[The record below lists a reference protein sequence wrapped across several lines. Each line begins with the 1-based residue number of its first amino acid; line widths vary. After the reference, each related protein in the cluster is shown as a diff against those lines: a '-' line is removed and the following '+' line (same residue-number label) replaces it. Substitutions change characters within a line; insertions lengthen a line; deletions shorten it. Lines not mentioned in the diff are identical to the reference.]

1 MAGSDVA
8 QAQRGITLSHITDL
22 ALFKSEAVDTVGEAD
37 SFPLRLRW
45 TTAHG
50 AVATASKRYEMTFPL
65 TPGLTL
71 VYAAIETTNCF
82 NSFLLQESR

>member
-1 MAGSDVA
+1 M
-8 QAQRGITLSHITDL
+8 
-22 ALFKSEAVDTVGEAD
+22 DTVGEAD

-50 AVATASKRYEMTFPL
+50 AVATASKRYELTFPL
-65 TPGLTL
+65 TPGLSP